1 MQAISV
7 VYLKDAEIGGRPLDF
22 FSLRMLPGGHA
33 SAQFS
38 LVADK
43 DASVAKLREAL
54 ENTYF
59 RIVSLEGEQLFSGIL
74 QDVDMKEENGFARLR
89 GSLVSGT
96 VLLDLAL
103 KSRSFQD
110 VSLTYR
116 QVIETVLQDTAD
128 AGAIFAAGTFDRPIE
143 YPIIQY
149 RETDWQFINRMASRC
164 GSFILPDIS
173 EPKPWFYFGMKRQGE
188 AVSFDE
194 IEYCQTAGDKLYAR
208 AAKAERETAGNHYY
222 VEAKSTQNLEIGDTT
237 VFQDKSLVVCE
248 KAAAYLQ
255 SEVIFTYKLAKESYN
270 WSKRADNEQIAGMT
284 LLGTVLE
291 TAGERLKI
299 HLDIDKEQD
308 QKTAYPYKWVP
319 PSGDLMYLMPE
330 VGTRVSLYFPDSDEQ
345 HARAINCV
353 RTNGGAESACE
364 AIGNFENRCLTTKHG
379 KQMYFHPGTMGLVGG
394 SGSIRQVDGEG
405 LFLHSD
411 LALTIVAQDEIKL
424 SAPEVELDAKLELT
438 MVQEE
443 E

>member
-7 VYLKDAEIGGRPLDF
+7 VYLEDAELGKRPLDF

-38 LVADK
+38 VVADK
-43 DASVAKLREAL
+43 DTSVARLQEQMEQA
-54 ENTYF
+54 EF
-59 RIVSLEGEQLFSGIL
+59 RIVSLEGALLFSGIL
-74 QDVDMKEENGFARLR
+74 QDVDLREENGFARLR

-96 VLLDLAL
+96 VLLDTVL

-116 QVIETVLQDTAD
+116 QVIEMVLQDTAD
-128 AGAIFAAGTFDRPIE
+128 AGVIFAAGTFDRPIGL
-143 YPIIQY
+143 PILQY

-164 GSFILPDIS
+164 DSFILPDIGQ
-173 EPKPWFYFGMKRQGE
+173 PKPWFYFGMKQRGE
-188 AVSFDE
+188 AVSFEE
-194 IEYCQTAGDKLYAR
+194 IEYRQTAGDKLYAR
-208 AAKAERETAGNHYY
+208 AARTDWAAGDHCY
-222 VEAKSTQNLEIGDTT
+222 VEVKSTQDFAIGDKT
-237 VFQDKSLVVCE
+237 VFQDKSFVVCE

-270 WSKRADNEQIAGMT
+270 LSKRRDNEQIAGMT

-291 TAGERLKI
+291 TAEERLKI

-308 QKTAYPYKWVP
+308 VKTAYPYKWVP

-330 VGTRVSLYFPDSDEQ
+330 VGTRVSLYFPDNDEQ

-353 RTNGGAESACE
+353 RTNGGAEGAC
-364 AIGNFENRCLTTKHG
+364 AAMGNFEERCLTTKHG
-379 KQMYFHPGTMGLVGG
+379 KQMYFHPGTMGLVGK

-424 SAPEVELDAKLELT
+424 IAPEVELDAKLELT

-443 E
+443 D